1 MSTQDGRK
9 LSSSVLHDLRQR
21 VVSAVEE
28 QGVKAVDA
36 MRIFGVGRTALFRW
50 LKSYRSGGI
59 GSLVPGRRG
68 RTKGHT
74 KLKPHQAATIVRLI
88 EDRCPDQ
95 LKLPFALWT
104 REAVRELIHRR
115 TGLSLS
121 VSTVGR
127 LLRGWGFTPQKP
139 VRRAYE
145 KNPALVRQWMES
157 TYPSIRRE
165 AEAANGEIH
174 WGDEMGLR
182 SDHQAGTSYGRRGKT
197 PVIPGTGQRFGCN
210 MISTVTNQGK
220 LTFMVFKERFTRTV
234 FLRFLARLVRQAG
247 RKVFLIVDGHPVH
260 RSKAV
265 RDWVER
271 NTGKISLH
279 QLPGYSPDLNPDELL
294 NNDVKSNALGRRKPQ
309 DRESM
314 ISGVRNYLRS
324 RQHSPN
330 VVINYFKHPSVAYA
344 A

>member
-1 MSTQDGRK
+1 LILITGNFLNIAYFKANMISK
-9 LSSSVLHDLRQR
+9 YFEIFPSSVLHDLRQR

-88 EDRCPDQ
+88 EERCPDQ

-127 LLRGWGFTPQKP
+127 LLRGWGFTPQNP
-139 VRRAYE
+139 VCRAYE
-145 KNPALVRQWMES
+145 KNPAFVRQWMES
-157 TYPSIRRE
+157 TYPSIRRQT
-165 AEAANGEIH
+165 A
-174 WGDEMGLR
+174 R
-182 SDHQAGTSYGRRGKT
+182 S
-197 PVIPGTGQRFGCN
+197 TGA
-210 MISTVTNQGK
+210 
-220 LTFMVFKERFTRTV
+220 TRW
-234 FLRFLARLVRQAG
+234 A
-247 RKVFLIVDGHPVH
+247 
-260 RSKAV
+260 
-265 RDWVER
+265 
-271 NTGKISLH
+271 
-279 QLPGYSPDLNPDELL
+279 
-294 NNDVKSNALGRRKPQ
+294 
-309 DRESM
+309 
-314 ISGVRNYLRS
+314 
-324 RQHSPN
+324 
-330 VVINYFKHPSVAYA
+330 
-344 A
+344 